1 MARPKVIAE
10 VRTDEL
16 GEYMVYTNRACTE
29 PRCGVVL
36 TSRNQHRSTLMC
48 REHGPQREKPR
59 IEIQKLLTAW
69 LKRPITGPHREA
81 LMQAMNNYELKARLQ
96 RSMPM

>member
-16 GEYMVYTNRACTE
+16 GEYTVYTNRTCTE

-48 REHGPQREKPR
+48 SEHGKQREQPR
-59 IEIQKLLTAW
+59 NEMQRLLTAW
-69 LKRPITGPHREA
+69 LKRPLIGPHRGA
-81 LMQAMNNYELKARLQ
+81 LMQAMNDYELKARLQ